1 MKRLGR
7 TACCWLAAG
16 TVLGTGGCSGYNA
29 MQDIPL
35 PGGAA
40 LGGHP
45 YTVKADFSDVLSL
58 VPQASVEVNDVPV
71 GRVTQISL
79 APGSWTAVVTMEVN
93 GDVKLPSDAYASLEQ
108 SSLLGEKYVEL
119 SGPPANQPATGRLA
133 DHDTIPLAR
142 TNRSPE
148 VEEVFGA
155 LSLLLNGGGIQ
166 QLKTISTQL
175 NQALA
180 GNQPQVR
187 DLLTQLNTVV
197 TDLNAHRTDITNA
210 LDGLNQ
216 LSSTLAARD
225 QQIDTV
231 LSDLSPGLSVLS
243 DQRQQLVTM
252 LQSLDTLS
260 GVAVSTVNASQA
272 DLVADLKG
280 LAPTLQQ
287 LADAGQDLP
296 NSLQVLVT
304 YPFTDQ
310 VLSGVKGDYLN
321 TYLDLAAPPDTQI
334 IPALT
339 SADSDFPQPPTPPTS
354 DLRAAA
360 KTAAETAALPF
371 PLPSAGA
378 AKGGTK

>member
-1 MKRLGR
+1 MNRLGR
-7 TACCWLAAG
+7 SACCWLAAG
-16 TVLGTGGCSGYNA
+16 AVLGTGGCSGYTA

-40 LGGHP
+40 LGSHP

-58 VPQASVEVNDVPV
+58 VPQASVEVNDVAV
-71 GRVTQISL
+71 GRVTGIAL
-79 APGSWTAVVTMEVN
+79 APDSWTAVVTMELN
-93 GDVKLPSDAYASLEQ
+93 GGVHLPADAYASLEQ
-108 SSLLGEKYVEL
+108 SSLLGEKYIEL
-119 SGPPANQPATGRLA
+119 SGPPAEQPATGSLTDGA
-133 DHDTIPLAR
+133 VIPLAR

-155 LSLLLNGGGIQ
+155 LSLLLNGGGVQ
-166 QLKTISTQL
+166 QLKTISTEL

-180 GNQPQVR
+180 GNVPEVR
-187 DLLTQLNTVV
+187 DLLSRLGTLVG
-197 TDLNAHRTDITNA
+197 DLDAHRSDITAA

-216 LSSTLAARD
+216 LSATLAARN

-243 DQRQQLVTM
+243 EQRQQLVTM

-260 GVAVSTVNASQA
+260 GVAVDTVNASQA

-280 LAPTLQQ
+280 LAPTLQR

-296 NSLQVLVT
+296 DSLQVLVT

-310 VLSGVKGDYLN
+310 VLNGVKGDYLN

-339 SADSDFPQPPTPPTS
+339 AADSDFPPAPAA
-354 DLRAAA
+354 DADRALAR
-360 KTAAETAALPF
+360 LPF
-371 PLPSAGA
+371 PLPSASA
-378 AKGGTK
+378 VRGGTK

>member
-1 MKRLGR
+1 VKRLGR

-93 GDVKLPSDAYASLEQ
+93 GDVRLPGNAYAALEQ
-108 SSLLGEKYVEL
+108 SSLLGEKYIEL
-119 SGPPANQPATGRLA
+119 SDPPSDQAAAGSLANG
-133 DHDTIPLAR
+133 DTIPLAR
-142 TNRSPE
+142 TDRSPE

-155 LSLLLNGGGIQ
+155 LSLLLNGGGVQ
-166 QLKTISTQL
+166 QLKTISTEL

-180 GNQPQVR
+180 GNEPEVR
-187 DLLTQLNTVV
+187 DLLGRLGTLVG
-197 TDLNAHRTDITNA
+197 DLNAHRADITAA

-216 LSSTLAARD
+216 LSATLAARN
-225 QQIDTV
+225 QQIDTA

-243 DQRQQLVTM
+243 GQRQQLVTM

-272 DLVADLKG
+272 DLVADLKS
-280 LAPTLQQ
+280 LAPTLQR

-296 NSLQVLVT
+296 DSLQVLVT

-310 VLSGVKGDYLN
+310 VLNGVKGDYLN
-321 TYLDLAAPPDTQI
+321 TYLDLAAPPDTRI

-339 SADSDFPQPPTPPTS
+339 AADSDFPQPVTPTARGTS
-354 DLRAAA
+354 A
-360 KTAAETAALPF
+360 KQLLPF
-371 PLPSAGA
+371 PLPSASA
-378 AKGGTK
+378 VRGGTK

>member
-1 MKRLGR
+1 MSRPGR
-7 TACCWLAAG
+7 AVCCWLAAG
-16 TVLGTGGCSGYNA
+16 AVLSTAGCSGYTA
-29 MQDIPL
+29 MQDLPL
-35 PGGAA
+35 PGGAG
-40 LGGHP
+40 LGSHP

-58 VPQASVEVNDVPV
+58 VPQASVEVNDVAV
-71 GRVTQISL
+71 GRVTGIAL
-79 APGSWTAVVTMEVN
+79 APDSWTAVVTMELN
-93 GDVKLPSDAYASLEQ
+93 GGVHLPADAYASLEQ
-108 SSLLGEKYVEL
+108 SSLLGEKYIEL
-119 SGPPANQPATGRLA
+119 SGPPAEQPATGSLTDGA
-133 DHDTIPLAR
+133 VIPLAR

-155 LSLLLNGGGIQ
+155 LSLLLNGGGVQ
-166 QLKTISTQL
+166 QLKTISTEL

-180 GNQPQVR
+180 GNVPEVR
-187 DLLTQLNTVV
+187 DLLSRLGTLVG
-197 TDLNAHRTDITNA
+197 DLDAHRSDITAA

-216 LSSTLAARD
+216 LSATLAARN

-243 DQRQQLVTM
+243 EQRQQLVTM

-260 GVAVSTVNASQA
+260 GVAVDTVNASQA

-280 LAPTLQQ
+280 LAPTLQR

-296 NSLQVLVT
+296 DSLQVLVT

-310 VLSGVKGDYLN
+310 VLNGVKGDYLN

-339 SADSDFPQPPTPPTS
+339 AADSDFPPAPAA
-354 DLRAAA
+354 DADRALAR
-360 KTAAETAALPF
+360 LPF
-371 PLPSAGA
+371 PLPSASA
-378 AKGGTK
+378 VRGGTK

>member
-1 MKRLGR
+1 MNRLGR
-7 TACCWLAAG
+7 SACCWLAAG
-16 TVLGTGGCSGYNA
+16 AVLGTGGCSGYTA
-29 MQDIPL
+29 MQDLPL
-35 PGGAA
+35 PGGAS
-40 LGGHP
+40 LGSHP
-45 YTVKADFSDVLSL
+45 YTVTADFSDVLSL

-71 GRVTQISL
+71 GRVTRISL
-79 APGSWTAVVTMEVN
+79 APSGWTAVVTMQVN
-93 GDVKLPSDAYASLEQ
+93 GDVQLPGNAYASLEQ
-108 SSLLGEKYVEL
+108 SSLLGEKYIEL
-119 SGPPANQPATGRLA
+119 SDPPSDQPATGTLA
-133 DHDTIPLAR
+133 DSGTIPLAR

-155 LSLLLNGGGIQ
+155 LSLLLNGGGVQ
-166 QLKTISTQL
+166 QLKTISSEL

-180 GNQPQVR
+180 GNQPAVR
-187 DLLTQLNTVV
+187 DLLSRLSTLVGDLNT
-197 TDLNAHRTDITNA
+197 HRSDITAA

-216 LSSTLAARD
+216 LSATLAARD

-280 LAPTLQQ
+280 LAPTLQR

-310 VLSGVKGDYLN
+310 VLNGVKGDYLN
-321 TYLDLAAPPDTQI
+321 TYLDLATPPDTQI

-339 SADSDFPQPPTPPTS
+339 AADSVFPQPPTP
-354 DLRAAA
+354 AADSSAREA
-360 KTAAETAALPF
+360 KPLPLPF
-371 PLPSAGA
+371 PLPSASTVR
-378 AKGGTK
+378 GGTR

>member
-1 MKRLGR
+1 MNRR
-7 TACCWLAAG
+7 AVCCWLAAG
-16 TVLGTGGCSGYNA
+16 AVLGTGGCSGYNA
-29 MQDIPL
+29 MQDVPL
-35 PGGAA
+35 PGGAS
-40 LGGHP
+40 LGSHP
-45 YTVKADFSDVLSL
+45 YTVRADFSDVLSL

-71 GRVTQISL
+71 GRVTRISL
-79 APGSWTAVVTMEVN
+79 APGSWTAVVTMEIN
-93 GDVKLPSDAYASLEQ
+93 GDVHLPGDAYASLEQ
-108 SSLLGEKYVEL
+108 SSLLGEKYIEL
-119 SGPPANQPATGRLA
+119 SGPPTDQPATGTLDDDA
-133 DHDTIPLAR
+133 TIPLSR

-180 GNQPQVR
+180 GNEPEVR
-187 DLLTQLNTVV
+187 DLLTRLDTLVG
-197 TDLNAHRTDITNA
+197 DLNAHRSDITAA

-216 LSSTLAARD
+216 LSSTLAARN

-231 LSDLSPGLSVLS
+231 LGDLSPGLSVLS

-310 VLSGVKGDYLN
+310 VLNGVKGDYLN
-321 TYLDLAAPPDTQI
+321 AYLDLSAPPDTQI

-339 SADSDFPQPPTPPTS
+339 NADSYFPQPPTSDTT

-360 KTAAETAALPF
+360 KGSALPF
-371 PLPSAGA
+371 PLPSASA
-378 AKGGTK
+378 VRGGTK

>member
-1 MKRLGR
+1 M
-7 TACCWLAAG
+7 AAG
-16 TVLGTGGCSGYNA
+16 AVLSTAGCSGYTA
-29 MQDIPL
+29 MQDLPL
-35 PGGAA
+35 PGGAG
-40 LGGHP
+40 LGSHP

-58 VPQASVEVNDVPV
+58 VPQASVEVNDVAV
-71 GRVTQISL
+71 GRVTGIAL
-79 APGSWTAVVTMEVN
+79 APDSWTAVVTMELN
-93 GDVKLPSDAYASLEQ
+93 GGVHLPADAYASLEQ
-108 SSLLGEKYVEL
+108 SSLLGEKYIEL
-119 SGPPANQPATGRLA
+119 SGPPAEQPATGSLTDGA
-133 DHDTIPLAR
+133 VIPLAR

-155 LSLLLNGGGIQ
+155 LSLLLNGGGVQ
-166 QLKTISTQL
+166 QLKTISTEL

-180 GNQPQVR
+180 GNVPEVR
-187 DLLTQLNTVV
+187 DLLSRLGTLVG
-197 TDLNAHRTDITNA
+197 DLDAHRSDITAA

-216 LSSTLAARD
+216 LSATLAARN

-243 DQRQQLVTM
+243 EQRQQLVTM

-260 GVAVSTVNASQA
+260 GVAVDTVNASQA

-280 LAPTLQQ
+280 LAPTLQR

-296 NSLQVLVT
+296 DSLQVLVT

-310 VLSGVKGDYLN
+310 VLNGVKGDYLN

-339 SADSDFPQPPTPPTS
+339 AADSDFPPAPAA
-354 DLRAAA
+354 DADRALAR
-360 KTAAETAALPF
+360 LPF
-371 PLPSAGA
+371 PLPSASA
-378 AKGGTK
+378 VRGGTK

>member
-1 MKRLGR
+1 VNRLGR
-7 TACCWLAAG
+7 AACCWLAAG

-29 MQDIPL
+29 MADVPL

-40 LGGHP
+40 LGSHP

-71 GRVTQISL
+71 GRVTRISL
-79 APGSWTAVVTMEVN
+79 ASDSWTAVVTMEVN
-93 GDVKLPSDAYASLEQ
+93 GDVRLPADAYASLEQ

-119 SGPPANQPATGRLA
+119 SGPPTNQPATGSLA
-133 DHDTIPLAR
+133 GGAIIPLAR

-155 LSLLLNGGGIQ
+155 LSLLLNGGGVQ
-166 QLKTISTQL
+166 QLKTISTEL

-180 GNQPQVR
+180 GNQPEVR
-187 DLLTQLNTVV
+187 DLLGQLNTVV
-197 TDLNAHRTDITNA
+197 SDLNAHRSDITAA

-216 LSSTLAARD
+216 LSSTLAARN

-252 LQSLDTLS
+252 LQSLTTLS

-280 LAPTLQQ
+280 LAPTLQR

-310 VLSGVKGDYLN
+310 VLNGVKGDYLN

-339 SADSDFPQPPTPPTS
+339 AADSVFPPPPVTP
-354 DLRAAA
+354 DARG
-360 KTAAETAALPF
+360 AEKAALPF
-371 PLPSAGA
+371 PLPSADA
-378 AKGGTK
+378 TRGGTK